1 MASQD
6 FINLMTK
13 LYKERYDILSINT
26 VGRRVG
32 DGFSL
37 DTTVALEKNGFG
49 KTSNHLNGIL
59 SNMSL
64 GLDRPPILL
73 ETIVLSV

>member
-13 LYKERYDILSINT
+13 LHKERYDILSINT
-26 VGRRVG
+26 SGRRVG

-59 SNMSL
+59 SNMS
-64 GLDRPPILL
+64 
-73 ETIVLSV
+73 